1 MPSVHG
7 DFNPQDCL
15 DAEIVALAANKNCPA
30 LERARGFGIPAL
42 FVDAKGMDKEEY
54 DRALYAA
61 LEPRKPDLIVLI
73 GYMRFLTKWF
83 VDRFPGRI
91 VNVHP
96 SLLPEFAGER
106 DPGIYESILA
116 SGKARTGATI
126 HLVDETPD
134 GGPVIS
140 QKEVGIAEGETPE
153 TLKAK
158 VQAVEQELL
167 VKAVDLFSKGKVAVM
182 GSKVVMPR

>member
-1 MPSVHG
+1 MDALVDAIRYDG
-7 DFNPQDCL
+7 L
-15 DAEIVALAANKNCPA
+15 DAEIAALATNKKCPA

-42 FVDAKGMDKEEY
+42 FVDGRGMDKEEY
-54 DRALYAA
+54 DKALYKA
-61 LEPRKPDLIVLI
+61 LEPYKPDLILLI

-134 GGPVIS
+134 GGPIIL
-140 QKEVGIAEGETPE
+140 QKEVGIAEGETPQ

-158 VQAVEQELL
+158 VQAVEQEMLIR
-167 VKAVDLFSKGKVAVM
+167 VVDLFGKGKITVEGNKAEIAQ
-182 GSKVVMPR
+182 